1 MKKLIFLL
9 IGTMLMAGCATTNS
23 VTDSA
28 FLGEYSKNLKPGSEE
43 GGPKMIWIDKSVNFT
58 KYKKVMV
65 DYVIFSFADDSE
77 YKGIDANT
85 MKEIADAASLALVTR
100 IQQDFPVV
108 SQPGPDVLRVRT
120 AITDLRQSKPV
131 ISGVTSVIPVGIAIS
146 LVKKGATDSWSGSG
160 ATTAEMMVLDSMT
173 NQVIGAGVDE
183 RAAGFTERFT
193 RWGSATDAFEFW
205 ADRFTHRLIYMTKKN

>member
-1 MKKLIFLL
+1 MKKLMFLL
-9 IGTMLMAGCATTNS
+9 MGAMLLAGCATTN
-23 VTDSA
+23 TATQSA
-28 FLGEYSKNLKPGSEE
+28 FLGEYSKNLKPGSGE
-43 GGPKMIWIDKSVNFT
+43 GQPKMIWIAQGVDFS
-58 KYKKVMV
+58 KYNKVMV

-85 MKEIADAASLALVTR
+85 MKEIADAASLVLVTR

-120 AITDLRQSKPV
+120 AITDLKQSKPV
-131 ISGVTSVIPVGIAIS
+131 LSSVTSVIPVGMAIS

-193 RWGSATDAFEFW
+193 RWGSTTDAFEFW
-205 ADRFTHRLIYMTKKN
+205 ADRLTKRLVYMTKKK